1 MACSIDT
8 TTRAK
13 ADRPQLPAV
22 ADFHHRDRADCCDGS
37 MRSMRS
43 TSSLRSLHRSSLP
56 TRMFTRMLTAVC
68 VLVGGAGW
76 LGSIGGCTLGLPAAV
91 SNIRYDLGPS
101 PEPSAPYSGD
111 LPTLRLFDVRAP
123 RALET
128 DDILYRMNYA
138 DPRRSAAYAN
148 SHWTMRPAQLLTE
161 RVRHA
166 LAAHGEVVGGGQ
178 AGQAPLLTI
187 DLEQFEQVFDGE
199 GQSHGA
205 LTARATLTRDGKVLA
220 QQTFLARAPASM
232 PDAAGGV
239 HALAAASDDF
249 VAQLVAWLGMQ
260 TGTPAR

>member
-1 MACSIDT
+1 
-8 TTRAK
+8 
-13 ADRPQLPAV
+13 
-22 ADFHHRDRADCCDGS
+22 
-37 MRSMRS
+37 
-43 TSSLRSLHRSSLP
+43 
-56 TRMFTRMLTAVC
+56 MFTRVLTAVC
-68 VLVGGAGW
+68 VLVGGAGG

-91 SNIRYDLGPS
+91 SNIRYDLGPA
-101 PEPSAPYSGD
+101 PQPSAPYAGIATG
-111 LPTLRLFDVRAP
+111 PGAPPALRLFDVRAP

-148 SHWTMRPAQLLTE
+148 SHWTMRPSQLLTE

-166 LAAHGEVVGGGQ
+166 LAARGEVVGGGQ
-178 AGQAPLLTI
+178 AVQAPLLTI
-187 DLEQFEQVFDGE
+187 DLEQFEQVFDSEGE
-199 GQSHGA
+199 SHGA

-220 QQTFLARAPASM
+220 QQTFVSRAPASM

-260 TGTPAR
+260 GGTLAQ